1 MNRIFSL
8 TFLLCCIPGLTMC
21 GRAEPGKTM
30 EQAVETGDAALLARL
45 LEDGGSVKGT
55 HLLYEAVERDD
66 LACVKLLLAAGADP
80 NQCNG
85 HRASSY
91 PLHAARSPEVVRV
104 LLEAGADPDA
114 PDVEN
119 EPPFLSAVAHA
130 ETERVRAFLDGGA
143 NIEQH
148 NKTRGGM
155 TALHTL
161 TWGMAPV
168 SGYLGDPHE
177 CLRELLKRGADPN
190 SREKFGNTPLHFAA
204 MGGDTEAARALLAA
218 GADVNAV
225 NQDGSTPLHWIGEN
239 YVPFEPE
246 DMRKLV
252 ELLLAAGADP
262 NAQDAEGNTPLH
274 MVARIPSLRDAAQVL
289 LEAGADPTIRNKAGQ
304 SPQDIAQQ
312 AKP

>member
-85 HRASSY
+85 HRACSY

-104 LLEAGADPDA
+104 LIEAGADPDA

-190 SREKFGNTPLHFAA
+190 SREKSGNTPLHFAA
-204 MGGDTEAARALLAA
+204 MRGNAVDARALLEA
-218 GADVNAV
+218 GADVSAV
-225 NQDGSTPLHWIGEN
+225 NQDGSTPLHRAASN
-239 YVPFEPE
+239 DVPFEPE
-246 DMRKLV
+246 GMRQLV
-252 ELLLAAGADP
+252 GLLLAVGADP

-274 MVARIPSLRDAAQVL
+274 LAARIPSLRDVAQAL
-289 LEAGADPTIRNKAGQ
+289 LAAGADPTIRNKAGQ
-304 SPQDIAQQ
+304 SPQDIAKQ